1 MIRNTNKYANLSVDV
16 PAQKIQDIEGDI
28 FVKYPKYCT
37 QLSKANVADTNAR
50 YAHLDGTNAGGCV
63 SKRITP
69 NSAIA

>member
-1 MIRNTNKYANLSVDV
+1 MCLRR
-16 PAQKIQDIEGDI
+16 IQSMQGDN
-28 FVKYPKYCT
+28 FVKYPKYCG
-37 QLSKANVADTNAR
+37 QLGKANVASTNAR